1 MEVVTYKIQKRTNV
15 LRLLPKKKIGWYP
28 INGAP
33 TPPGTQPTFN
43 HTSNNPF
50 WII

>member
-1 MEVVTYKIQKRTNV
+1 MEVVTYKKQNKCSAFA
-15 LRLLPKKKIGWYP
+15 PKKKIGWYP

-43 HTSNNPF
+43 HTSNSPF